1 MGFYKKI
8 ILFLIFISGLA
19 MLIAKLCLAQEDSSL
34 FVQNQDIKQKI
45 YSNNRETETI
55 AKDLNSIENEM
66 DDAHLMVSAEE
77 IKQDTI
83 IAQKIIFLIDS
94 LATKEVEK
102 ESLVEQ
108 NKSLTQKMLSLI
120 SEKQTEKANL
130 TRQNQVL
137 TQKITSLINALAE
150 KEAEKENLVKENQ
163 ALSQEISS
171 FLDKISEEKA
181 EKYNPGQKKKM
192 ASFLIDLSK
201 KEIKE
206 KEDLRSEI
214 ANLKKTLNEE
224 RAMLHEK
231 LGAVYIHA
239 KMYNEAMDAYEEALT
254 FNPNNP
260 IPVYYLGLL
269 YKYTEK
275 DSAKAVQYL
284 RRYIKLAPKGE
295 YIKKAQELI
304 KILE

>member
-1 MGFYKKI
+1 MRARYESGVEKFSTGLTCIAAMSARTILLYMHSRVCRSNSIKIFPVNSVITFFKGSYMGFYKKI

-137 TQKITSLINALAE
+137 TQKITSLINALA
-150 KEAEKENLVKENQ
+150 
-163 ALSQEISS
+163 
-171 FLDKISEEKA
+171 
-181 EKYNPGQKKKM
+181 
-192 ASFLIDLSK
+192 
-201 KEIKE
+201 
-206 KEDLRSEI
+206 
-214 ANLKKTLNEE
+214 
-224 RAMLHEK
+224 
-231 LGAVYIHA
+231 
-239 KMYNEAMDAYEEALT
+239 
-254 FNPNNP
+254 
-260 IPVYYLGLL
+260 
-269 YKYTEK
+269 
-275 DSAKAVQYL
+275 
-284 RRYIKLAPKGE
+284 
-295 YIKKAQELI
+295 
-304 KILE
+304 